1 MSEEMPYIP
10 YGEEGD
16 WKKRFEMTIPI
27 LLLILVFVIVAAKM
41 NWLVGVPFIGDLFK
55 GPNIDIAVIG
65 NDQSL
70 IKVIETDIRKDLPV
84 NIKVFNKADL
94 YGVRDAA
101 TFAKYNMIIMTEGQD
116 GDTIELERYTLE
128 YLKSFVDSGK
138 PAIVIGLAGN
148 KIVGSPQASG
158 WNILGFV
165 PAACKASKCEET
177 AVSFDRVNM
186 YVRDINHP
194 ILKEFVEPLNF
205 SSGQI
210 TYTLVNPSGGVSILD
225 MEIVT
230 GADTYTGTA
239 LVEKS
244 GGKIVY
250 FAFHPALYP
259 PLLHNVIQ
267 YLR

>member
-1 MSEEMPYIP
+1 MSEQMPYIP
-10 YGEEGD
+10 YGEDGD

-27 LLLILVFVIVAAKM
+27 LLLILVFVVVAWKM
-41 NWLVGVPFIGDLFK
+41 NLLVGVPFIGDLFK

-65 NDQSL
+65 NDQNL

-84 NIKVFNKADL
+84 NIKIFNKADL
-94 YGVRDAA
+94 YGIRDVD

-138 PAIVIGLAGN
+138 PAIVIGFAGN
-148 KIVGSPQASG
+148 KIAGSPQGSG

-165 PAACKASKCEET
+165 PAACKSSECKEET
-177 AVSFDRVNM
+177 VSFGRVTM

-210 TYTLVNPSGGVSILD
+210 TYYLINPSGGTSILD
-225 MEIVT
+225 IEIVT
-230 GADTYTGTA
+230 GAKTDTGTA
-239 LVEKS
+239 IVERT
-244 GGKIVY
+244 GGKVIY

-259 PLLHNVIQ
+259 PLLHNTIQ

>member
-1 MSEEMPYIP
+1 MPYIP
-10 YGEEGD
+10 YGEEGE

-27 LLLILVFVIVAAKM
+27 LLLILVLVIVAWKM
-41 NWLVGVPFIGDLFK
+41 DWLSSIPVLSGFFK

-65 NDQSL
+65 NDQNL

-84 NIKVFNKADL
+84 NIKVFSKSDL
-94 YGVRDAA
+94 YGIRDAA
-101 TFAKYNMIIMTEGQD
+101 TFAKYDMIIMTEGQD
-116 GDTIELERYTLE
+116 GDTVELERYTLD

-148 KIVGSPQASG
+148 KITGSPQASG

-165 PAACKASKCEET
+165 PASCKASKCEET
-177 AVSFDRVNM
+177 AVSFDRVTM

-210 TYTLVNPSGGVSILD
+210 TYTLINPAGGTSILD
-225 MEIVT
+225 IEIVT

-239 LVEKS
+239 LVEKM
-244 GGKIVY
+244 GGKVVY

-259 PLLHNVIQ
+259 PLLHNTIQ

>member
-10 YGEEGD
+10 YGEEGE

-27 LLLILVFVIVAAKM
+27 LLLILVLVIVAAKM

-55 GPNIDIAVIG
+55 GPNIDIAIIG

-84 NIKVFNKADL
+84 NIKIFSKSDL

-101 TFAKYNMIIMTEGQD
+101 TFAKYNMIILTEGQD

-158 WNILGFV
+158 WNIMEFV
-165 PAACKASKCEET
+165 PASCKASKCEET
-177 AVSFDRVNM
+177 AVSFDRVTM
-186 YVRDINHP
+186 FVRDINHP
-194 ILKEFVEPLNF
+194 ILKEFIEPLNF

-210 TYTLVNPSGGVSILD
+210 TYTLINPSGGVSILD
-225 MEIVT
+225 IEITT